1 MGRPALFSTFFH
13 LDRTD
18 SNAPFSTFS
27 LVITTAK
34 SVKRTG
40 NTVSLAGAFA
50 SQDEGPS
57 TDQREVRFIWHLVCI
72 RRQPGFIAEVG
83 LRSA

>member
-27 LVITTAK
+27 LVVTTAK
-34 SVKRTG
+34 SVKRPGKTL
-40 NTVSLAGAFA
+40 SSAGGFA
-50 SQDEGPS
+50 SQGEGACA
-57 TDQREVRFIWHLVCI
+57 DQREVRFI
-72 RRQPGFIAEVG
+72 
-83 LRSA
+83 